1 MTTDLR
7 DPSANRNWARRT
19 SPSLRRTATIGLMS
33 AVLVALSSVTVT
45 GAARGDEFTLGEDA
59 PVVSTTPTTS
69 SVTVTP
75 VPTATKAKVLS
86 SRESALTQA
95 SRAGLAAGRFRTKA
109 YGIAYAR
116 EWGKFSY
123 RWNEEQ
129 TACLATLWQGE
140 SSWRW
145 NALNRRSGAY
155 GIPQAKPGNKMASAG
170 KDWKTNP
177 ETQIRWGMGYVKN
190 RYGTPC
196 KALTEKKRKG
206 WY

>member
-7 DPSANRNWARRT
+7 DPSASRIPGRRP
-19 SPSLRRTATIGLMS
+19 SPSLRRTLGVGVMS
-33 AVLVALSSVTVT
+33 AVLVALGSVSVTT
-45 GAARGDEFTLGEDA
+45 AARGEEPTVGDES
-59 PVVSTTPTTS
+59 VVATTS
-69 SVTVTP
+69 SDSLVVETP
-75 VPTATKAKVLS
+75 VTTTKTQVLS
-86 SRESALTQA
+86 SRKSALTQA

-109 YGIAYAR
+109 YGIGYAR

-123 RWNEEQ
+123 RWNEKQ
-129 TACLATLWQGE
+129 TTCLATLWQGE

-170 KDWKTNP
+170 ADWKTNP
-177 ETQIRWGMGYVKN
+177 ETQIRWGMGYIKN

-196 KALTEKKRKG
+196 KALTFKARKG